1 MANNNGGAA
10 NYTGIPYGDINWYDL
25 EGQPFGIA
33 SRFNAIV
40 FEDANNIVDTKGG
53 MAVGR
58 NFVSPRG
65 LSLGYGNQGDL
76 RGIGLSPD
84 MVRFLV
90 GNNVAMEGPLV
101 VIGHVVAGGNF
112 NAASGSTYMIGKN
125 GDTAQGQQLTTLY
138 HANGGSQYWRPSD
151 RGDHY
156 AISSYDVDRFIP
168 AGRINANV
176 GQFFRDARESILD
189 FHNCILELEENG
201 TVTERFHQWILRGN
215 NPQQNVFLIDV
226 GPNGL
231 LTKEIKL
238 EIPAGSRA
246 IIKIRTGN
254 NAHLQY
260 GLWGDANHV
269 NNTLYVFEDA
279 TNIFMEVPAAIWGSV
294 LAPQAMFHAHQTGG
308 NINGNAAFRSF
319 AVNGRSGFEFHWFPF
334 IGGVQ
339 CIGMSP
345 EIIPEIPEVMPAPAP
360 LPAPAPAPVPIP
372 RPTPAPTPTPAPAPR
387 PVPTPAPR
395 IAPTPAPLP
404 RPIPVP
410 APAPI
415 PTPAPCP
422 PCLELMPCPEC
433 PEVMPCPP
441 CPECPEAIPCPP
453 CPECPETMPCPPC
466 PEQITRIKY
475 RPYPVPVPVEKPMPC
490 PECVIEAGVIFGC
503 VWGCSCCCNHDWE
516 VRLYQICQGKKIL
529 LYCENICSC
538 GCFRFEVPFD
548 DCYSLEICPIGP
560 LRRNKICRPMLTL
573 KNVGVLNLMID

>member
-1 MANNNGGAA
+1 MDNNNRGAA
-10 NYTGIPYGDINWYDL
+10 NYTGIPYENINWYDV

-58 NFVSPRG
+58 NFVSSRG
-65 LSLGYGNQGDL
+65 LGLGHGNRGDL
-76 RGIGLSPD
+76 RDTGYSPD
-84 MVRFLV
+84 IVRFLV
-90 GNNVAMEGPLV
+90 GNDVAMQGPLV
-101 VIGHVVAGGNF
+101 VIGHVVVGGNF
-112 NAASGSTYMIGKN
+112 NAASGSTYMIGKSN
-125 GDTAQGQQLTTLY
+125 DPDQVQQLTTLY

-168 AGRINANV
+168 ASRINANV
-176 GQFFRDARESILD
+176 GRFFSDGRESILD
-189 FHNCILELEENG
+189 FHDCILELEENG
-201 TVTERFHQWILRGN
+201 TVTERFHQWILRGTD
-215 NPQQNVFLIDV
+215 PQQNVFLIDV
-226 GPNGL
+226 SPNGL

-334 IGGVQ
+334 VGGVQ
-339 CIGMSP
+339 CMAMA
-345 EIIPEIPEVMPAPAP
+345 PEVIPAPAP
-360 LPAPAPAPVPIP
+360 IPVPVPAPTPAPRPTPTPAPAPAPRPTPAPAPAPVPRPTPAPVPIPVPRPAPAP
-372 RPTPAPTPTPAPAPR
+372 RPTPAPVPVPVPRPTPAPAPV
-387 PVPTPAPR
+387 PVPR
-395 IAPTPAPLP
+395 
-404 RPIPVP
+404 
-410 APAPI
+410 

-422 PCLELMPCPEC
+422 PCPEC
-433 PEVMPCPP
+433 PPF
-441 CPECPEAIPCPP
+441 PECPTPIPY
-453 CPECPETMPCPPC
+453 PPC
-466 PEQITRIKY
+466 PEQLTRIEY
-475 RPYPVPVPVEKPMPC
+475 QPYPVPVPVERTRPC
-490 PECVIEAGVIFGC
+490 PECVIEAGLIFGC
-503 VWGCSCCCNHDWE
+503 IWGCSCCSNHDWE
-516 VRLYQICQGKKIL
+516 IRLYRICDEKKVL

-538 GCFRFEVPFD
+538 GYFSFEVPFD
-548 DCYSLEICPIGP
+548 DCYVLEICSVGS
-560 LRRNKICRPMLTL
+560 LKRRRTCKPMLAL
-573 KNVGVLNLMID
+573 KNVGVLNLMIN